1 MLWVLEVGVPLRWHF
16 TPCFVKADIARD
28 MALNPLDEFDAFARA
43 WSDVHGFHRQTLR
56 QLDDIR

>member
-1 MLWVLEVGVPLRWHF
+1 MDIASPDAIFLR
-16 TPCFVKADIARD
+16 ADIARD

-56 QLDDIR
+56 RWVFQLGHMELLGE